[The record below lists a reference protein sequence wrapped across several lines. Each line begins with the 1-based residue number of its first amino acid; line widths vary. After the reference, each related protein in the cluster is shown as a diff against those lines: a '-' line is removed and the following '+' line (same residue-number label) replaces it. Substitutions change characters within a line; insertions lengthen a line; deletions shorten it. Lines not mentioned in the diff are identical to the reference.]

1 MGGKRK
7 ELQVE
12 GAEAEA
18 EAEDGPEGR
27 GRGGSASPRLRRPAC
42 AEQGQARTHML
53 GLQSRSLYDS
63 EWVVSGLPA
72 GFSPAACGVRT
83 ETKQNKSR
91 DTAQTGPIGGAGAS
105 LTSHGEAGARIRAA
119 GCSL

>member
-12 GAEAEA
+12 GAEA

-83 ETKQNKSR
+83 ETKQNK
-91 DTAQTGPIGGAGAS
+91 
-105 LTSHGEAGARIRAA
+105 
-119 GCSL
+119 